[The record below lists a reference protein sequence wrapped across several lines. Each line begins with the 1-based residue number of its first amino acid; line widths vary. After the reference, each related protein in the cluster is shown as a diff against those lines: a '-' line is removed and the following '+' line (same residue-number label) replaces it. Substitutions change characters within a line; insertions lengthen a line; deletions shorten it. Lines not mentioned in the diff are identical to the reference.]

1 MAWHESVSRNY
12 TILTETLNQGTAV
25 AVDAVQQAGKVAKAA
40 ASVAAKPQVLVSGGV
55 RTVGKL
61 GVQTLNGLDQ
71 SRLQMKKAAEE
82 YEDEDSGQ
90 PPVSFPQSSRYLR
103 LRNKVNPVLLFFCFP
118 AQ

>member
-40 ASVAAKPQVLVSGGV
+40 ASVASKPQVLVSGGV

-90 PPVSFPQSSRYLR
+90 LPVSFPEASRYLR
-103 LRNKVNPVLLFFCFP
+103 LRNTVNLAFVFF
-118 AQ
+118 